1 MATTLQRSPLTPPQH
16 HRSLPL
22 YAPHVDATWAPHH
35 LRLGLVVKP
44 ASGGEWNLGVERT
57 DWKDVFRASV
67 PLLLDSATKCN
78 PNLKHRLNLC
88 FRAP

>member
-35 LRLGLVVKP
+35 LRLGLVVIGVILGLAAATTRAFWRIRP
-44 ASGGEWNLGVERT
+44 LAGG
-57 DWKDVFRASV
+57 
-67 PLLLDSATKCN
+67 LLLPYLAWLCFATA
-78 PNLKHRLNLC
+78 LNL
-88 FRAP
+88 AIDQLNPGA